1 MQVVTC
7 STMEE
12 KKEKEG
18 RKVRKKEE
26 REKGNN
32 KEANCFSKD
41 IFQLSPKE

>member
-1 MQVVTC
+1 MQVVIC

-18 RKVRKKEE
+18 EKEGGEGE
-26 REKGNN
+26 RGNN